1 MTIPTITGVQLG
13 GCAELPLLVC
23 GPSLGTSAVALWSS
37 TAELLADHFQ
47 VIGWDLPGHG
57 HNAAGVGDGFTM
69 AELAEGVRVFVDG
82 VLTERGERGGTFV
95 YAGVS
100 VGGAVGLQLSLDH
113 PARIT
118 TAVLVCT
125 AARIGDETLWRE
137 RAELVRRAGTP
148 VMVEGSAE
156 RWFAPGFIEGHPETT
171 VALLNSLQHA
181 DRGGYAAVCDA
192 LATFDLRADLRRIG
206 TPVVALAGAYDRAT
220 PVAAMAELAH
230 GVRDGRLVVLDRAA
244 HLAPVEA
251 PGDTARVIAESA
263 GIAPARPR
271 PATGGGR
278 PADADPAART
288 ASAAGAETTPDSR
301 PPESAGAVAGTG
313 PVAHTDAPASIGP
326 VAAADPDTVTIADR
340 RAAGTAVRRAV
351 LGDEHVDR
359 ATAAITDLTREFQE
373 FITDY
378 AWGGIWT
385 RPGLDR
391 RSRSVA
397 VLTALIARG
406 HHEELA
412 MHLRAARTNGLT
424 DDEIKEVIL
433 QSAIYCGVP
442 DANTAFRIAR
452 ETLTEPEERNPR

>member
-1 MTIPTITGVQLG
+1 MTIPTVTGVQLG
-13 GCAELPLLVC
+13 GSAELPLLVC

-37 TAELLADHFQ
+37 TAELLASHFQ

-57 HNAAGVGDGFTM
+57 HNTAEVDDGFTM
-69 AELAEGVRVFVDG
+69 AELAEGVRAFVDG
-82 VLTERGERGGTFV
+82 VLAERGERGGAFI

-100 VGGAVGLQLSLDH
+100 VGGAVGLQLLLDH

-118 TAVLVCT
+118 TAVLACT
-125 AARIGDETLWRE
+125 AARIGDETMWRE

-156 RWFAPGFIEGHPETT
+156 RWFAPGFIDHNPETT
-171 VALLNSLQHA
+171 VTLLHSLQHA
-181 DRGGYAAVCDA
+181 DRAGYAAVCDA
-192 LATFDLRADLRRIG
+192 LATFDLRADLQRIG

-251 PGDTARVIAESA
+251 PADTARTILESA
-263 GIAPARPR
+263 GIGPARSR
-271 PATGGGR
+271 PARGAGR
-278 PADADPAART
+278 QADADPAARS
-288 ASAAGAETTPDSR
+288 ASAAGSDTESDSR
-301 PPESAGAVAGTG
+301 PTGTAEAVAG
-313 PVAHTDAPASIGP
+313 AAPAVHIAADAGIGP
-326 VAAADPDTVTIADR
+326 VAAADPNTVTIADR
-340 RAAGTAVRRAV
+340 RAAGMAVRRAV
-351 LGDEHVDR
+351 LGGEHVDR

-378 AWGGIWT
+378 AWGAIWT

-391 RSRSVA
+391 RSRSMI

-442 DANTAFRIAR
+442 DANTAFRVAR
-452 ETLTEPEERNPR
+452 ETLTEPDGRNPR